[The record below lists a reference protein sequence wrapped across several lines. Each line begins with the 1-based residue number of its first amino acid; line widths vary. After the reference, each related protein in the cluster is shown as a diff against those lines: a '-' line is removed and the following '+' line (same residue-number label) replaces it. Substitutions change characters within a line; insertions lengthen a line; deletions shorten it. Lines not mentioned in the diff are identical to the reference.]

1 MLLYDVCCIS
11 STNIL
16 SHVVV
21 IISYV
26 CIANIDKPYIKKI
39 VSNSFVMK

>member
-1 MLLYDVCCIS
+1 MLLFDLCCIS

-16 SHVVV
+16 SHVLV

-26 CIANIDKPYIKKI
+26 CIANIDKLY
-39 VSNSFVMK
+39 MK

>member
-1 MLLYDVCCIS
+1 MLLFDVCCIS

-16 SHVVV
+16 SHVLV

-26 CIANIDKPYIKKI
+26 CIANIDKPY
-39 VSNSFVMK
+39 MK